1 MLRGMTYYFI
11 MQSASVCFF
20 VIESESC
27 SLLSNSLPASW
38 TVACQ
43 TPLSLELFRQEYC
56 SGELFPSTGDLS
68 SPGVNCSLPDSSVH
82 GILQARIPEW
92 VAYPFSRGSSQP
104 RNRTGV
110 FCIVGGFF
118 TSWATREAII
128 FMWDYLLPFWDKV
141 TIHFQFP
148 LFTFLKYCI
157 LM

>member
-11 MQSASVCFF
+11 MQSASVCSF

-27 SLLSNSLPASW
+27 SLLSNSLPTSW

-43 TPLSLELFRQEYC
+43 TPLSVELFRQEYC
-56 SGELFPSTGDLS
+56 SGELFPSTGDLPS
-68 SPGVNCSLPDSSVH
+68 LGVNCSLPDSSVH
-82 GILQARIPEW
+82 GILQARILEW

-104 RNRTGV
+104 RNWTGV
-110 FCIVGGFF
+110 FCIVGRFF

-128 FMWDYLLPFWDKV
+128 FMLDYLLPFWDKV

-148 LFTFLKYCI
+148 LFFTF
-157 LM
+157 

>member
-1 MLRGMTYYFI
+1 MTYYFI

-82 GILQARIPEW
+82 GILQARILEW

-110 FCIVGGFF
+110 FRNWQAD
-118 TSWATREAII
+118 S
-128 FMWDYLLPFWDKV
+128 LPSEPPGRKL
-141 TIHFQFP
+141 TIHIS
-148 LFTFLKYCI
+148 LLKA
-157 LM
+157 LRNPEQKELVSL